1 MFPRLLL
8 ALGFSIIAIF
18 SGPQQ
23 TPGPAA
29 GSAKPA
35 VTAPLRSRD
44 GALAALARE
53 RSGASNAPP
62 AASTPAATSTPQ
74 LTQVEQLTFQNINL
88 QLQLL
93 NIQFQGLT
101 QQVSR
106 EHPGWALNPT
116 TGVLYPVKPYQPPAV
131 PAPAPKG
138 AK

>member
-44 GALAALARE
+44 GA
-53 RSGASNAPP
+53 ASNAPP

-74 LTQVEQLTFQNINL
+74 LTQVEQLTFQTINL

-93 NIQFQGLT
+93 NSQFQGLT